1 MSWKNTRAGYG
12 WLSIGFHW
20 LMLLLIIAVYCTMEF
35 KGIYK
40 KGTPGR
46 DAIMMWHYML
56 GLSVFFLAWLR
67 VLARLAGTRP
77 IIEPALPGWQA
88 TLAKIGHW
96 ALYAL
101 MIGLPVL
108 GWLTLSA
115 KGEPIP
121 FFGAELPPL
130 IGKNTALAKTLK
142 YVHETLATAGYFVIG
157 VHAAAALYHH
167 YVRRDNT
174 LRLMLPNNMGMR
186 AER

>member
-1 MSWKNTRAGYG
+1 MNWKSTREGYG
-12 WLSIGFHW
+12 WLSVGLHW

-40 KGTPGR
+40 KGSPGR

-67 VLARLAGTRP
+67 VLARLAGGRP
-77 IIEPALPGWQA
+77 VIEPAPPGWQA
-88 TLAKIGHW
+88 SLARAVHWTL
-96 ALYAL
+96 YVL

-108 GWLTLSA
+108 GWFTLSA

-121 FFGAELPPL
+121 FFGAELPSL
-130 IGKNTALAKTLK
+130 TGKNGDLAGGLK
-142 YVHETLATAGYFVIG
+142 AIHESIAKVGYFFIG
-157 VHAAAALYHH
+157 LHAIAALYHH

-174 LRLMLPNNMGMR
+174 LRLMLPNR
-186 AER
+186 

>member
-1 MSWKNTRAGYG
+1 MSWKSTTSRYG
-12 WLSIGFHW
+12 WLPIGLHW
-20 LMLLLIIAVYCTMEF
+20 LMLLLIIAVYCAMEF

-40 KGTPGR
+40 KGSAGR
-46 DAIMMWHYML
+46 DTIMMWHYML

-67 VLARLAGTRP
+67 LATRLAGARP
-77 IIEPALPGWQA
+77 VIEPPPPAWLAL
-88 TLAKIGHW
+88 LAKIGHW

-115 KGEPIP
+115 KGEVIP

-130 IGKNTALAKTLK
+130 IGKNEALAKTLK
-142 YVHETLATAGYFVIG
+142 YVHETSATAGYFLLG
-157 VHAAAALYHH
+157 LHAAAALYHH

-174 LRLMLPNNMGMR
+174 LRAMLPR
-186 AER
+186 AGD